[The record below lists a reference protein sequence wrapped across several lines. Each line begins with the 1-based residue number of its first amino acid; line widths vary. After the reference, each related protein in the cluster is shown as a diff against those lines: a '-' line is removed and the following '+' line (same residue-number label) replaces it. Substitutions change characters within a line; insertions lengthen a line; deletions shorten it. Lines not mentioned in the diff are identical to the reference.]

1 MWSEAQQTHDDAGSL
16 SEMEEG
22 SIKYQQFGI
31 NVYALKIFPNYSS
44 NTNTHCAAHT
54 HSQIIII
61 VVVAFFPL
69 HGGIGGMLWQLYGI
83 LGETRKDAKN
93 LNAIKLSFRFESQE
107 ENQVCFKCLN
117 AVRWMDDESLLL
129 FIWFSYQGE
138 KVSGKVGV
146 KIFLSDFR
154 INFWIS
160 TRSWVDKSF

>member
-1 MWSEAQQTHDDAGSL
+1 
-16 SEMEEG
+16 
-22 SIKYQQFGI
+22 
-31 NVYALKIFPNYSS
+31 
-44 NTNTHCAAHT
+44 
-54 HSQIIII
+54 
-61 VVVAFFPL
+61 
-69 HGGIGGMLWQLYGI
+69 MLWQLYGI

-154 INFWIS
+154 INF
-160 TRSWVDKSF
+160 